1 MAFDHLII
9 GSGISGLACAI
20 ILARQGARVAVVEQA
35 SGPAPLL
42 RGFQRQ
48 GIHFDTGFHYTG
60 SLGQGEVLDTYFR
73 YLGIVDDLVPVAYSR
88 QEFDVVRF
96 QNSGFSF
103 AFPQGLD
110 RIKTRLHEAFPR
122 EHQAIDAYLRTVDA
136 EFNRSA
142 HLNLDIPFEAMGA
155 FNPLHEQ
162 SVAAFMSALSTDAR
176 LRAVLSIHHLLYGV
190 APAQASMALHAQVCG
205 SMYQSVHGLQGGGRA
220 LAAALTRRLAQLDVT
235 LLCGRAATSIK
246 VQAGECR
253 GVELEDGE
261 SLAAPSCISS
271 IHPRAVLGLVGQAA
285 FRPATRR
292 RIQAFENTT
301 SGFMFSARLDQ
312 LPPVLEHG
320 NVFLC
325 PDYEL
330 ETYCQPDR
338 PVEARP
344 FFLAAA
350 RAADGTSRQGMIML
364 CPASIQ
370 EMQPWVESTAQSRPE
385 SYRAMKQELMHRVR
399 AHVLAA
405 IPEIG
410 DPVMLDCATPL
421 TFRNWTGAP
430 SGCLYGI
437 KHKHGQIAP
446 SALTK
451 IKGLYLTGQALTGP
465 GILGATISAF
475 LTCGFILGPENLR
488 TEMDKCR

>member
-1 MAFDHLII
+1 MKYDHVII
-9 GSGISGLACAI
+9 GSGMSGMACAI

-48 GIHFDTGFHYTG
+48 GIHFDTGFHYSG
-60 SLGQGEVLDTYFR
+60 CLGHGEVLDTYFR
-73 YLGIVDDLVPVAYSR
+73 YLGISDALVPVAYDM
-88 QEFDVVRF
+88 QGFDVVRF
-96 QNSGFSF
+96 QNGGFSF
-103 AFPQGLD
+103 AFPQGLE
-110 RIKTRLHEAFPR
+110 RIRTRLHEAFPR
-122 EHQAIDAYLRTVDA
+122 EKQAIDIYLQTVVA
-136 EFNRSA
+136 EFARSA
-142 HLNLDIPFEAMGA
+142 HLNLDIPVADMGA

-162 SVAAFMSALSTDAR
+162 SVAAFLTKLSPDAR
-176 LRAVLSIHHLLYGV
+176 LRAVLGIHYLLYGV
-190 APAQASMALHAQVCG
+190 EPAQASMALHAQVCG
-205 SMYQSVHGLQGGGRA
+205 SMYQSVHGLRGGGRA
-220 LAAALTRRLAQLDVT
+220 LATALTRRLAQLGVE
-235 LLCGRAATSIK
+235 LFCGCRATRVMAE
-246 VQAGECR
+246 AGQCR
-253 GVELEDGE
+253 GVELDSGQ
-261 SLAAPSCISS
+261 SLAAPGCISS
-271 IHPRAVLGLVGQAA
+271 IHPRALLGLVGQDA

-292 RIQAFENTT
+292 RIQAFEDTT
-301 SGFMFSARLDQ
+301 SGFMFSARLDK
-312 LPPVLEHG
+312 LPSFLQRG

-325 PDYEL
+325 PDYDL
-330 ETYCQPDR
+330 DTYCRPDR

-350 RAADGTSRQGMIML
+350 RAVDGAARQGMIML
-364 CPASIQ
+364 CPGSIQ
-370 EMQPWVESTAQSRPE
+370 EMQPWADSTAQTRPE
-385 SYRAMKQELMHRVR
+385 SYQAMKQELMHRVR
-399 AHVLAA
+399 AHVRAA

-421 TFRNWTGAP
+421 TFRDWTGAP

-451 IKGLYLTGQALTGP
+451 IKGLYLSGQALTGP

-488 TEMDKCR
+488 MELDKCR